1 MNIVKENTGEL
12 SALLRINL
20 VADDYQ
26 PQIEKVLR
34 EQQKKASMPGFR
46 PGKVPFSLVK
56 KMYGKSVMVDEIN
69 KFLNDTLYN
78 YLKENNI
85 DILGNPLP
93 SEEQTPDVD
102 WDNQTEFEFCY
113 EIGLVPKVEI
123 SVSDKQKLNYY
134 NITVS
139 DEVVEK
145 YLGDIRKRYGKFSTP
160 ETSEDGDLLYGEFK
174 ELDDAGN
181 VIENG
186 ITNKASLSLEFI
198 KSKTIKKS
206 LIGLK
211 KDDELTIDV
220 AKATQNL
227 TETAAI
233 LAITKEEAEKLKS
246 NFKFTLLGISR
257 VEPAELNEELFEKI
271 YRNDAVKTE
280 AELRDRIKK
289 DAEISFVQES
299 QKKFMSDAVELLIK
313 EAKIQLPDE
322 FLKKWLLTTNEKI
335 TPEQLVSEYQMYSDS
350 MRWQLIENRLIID
363 NEIKV
368 TEEEIK
374 AYFKDFINK
383 QLAQYGQE
391 ATPED
396 KLDEIAENL
405 MKNKEEVKKV
415 NDKLFDDKLYNHF
428 ETNFKV
434 TKKDV
439 TYEEFVKLASE
450 K

>member
-1 MNIVKENTGEL
+1 MNIVKENTGNL

-26 PQIEKVLR
+26 PQIEKVLK

-174 ELDDAGN
+174 ELDEVGN

-211 KDDELTIDV
+211 KDDELTIDI

-246 NFKFTLLGISR
+246 NFKFTLIGISR

-271 YRNDAVKTE
+271 YRGDAVKTE
-280 AELRDRIKK
+280 EELRIRIKK
-289 DAEISFVQES
+289 DAEISFLQES

-313 EAKIQLPDE
+313 EAKIELPDE

-335 TPEQLVSEYQMYSDS
+335 TAEQLVSEYQMYSDS

-374 AYFKDFINK
+374 AYFKEFINK

-415 NDKLFDDKLYNHF
+415 NDKIFDDKLYHHL

>member
-26 PQIEKVLR
+26 PQIEKVLK
-34 EQQKKASMPGFR
+34 EQQRKASMPGFR
-46 PGKVPFSLVK
+46 PGKVPFSLMK

-69 KFLNDTLYN
+69 KMLNETIYN
-78 YLKENNI
+78 YLKDNNI

-93 SEEQTPDVD
+93 SEEHTPEID

-113 EIGLVPKVEI
+113 ELGLLPKVEI
-123 SVSDKQKLNYY
+123 AVSDKYKLNYY

-145 YLGDIRKRYGKFSTP
+145 YLSDIRKRYGKFTTP
-160 ETSEDGDLLYGEFK
+160 ELSEDGDLIYGEFK
-174 ELDDAGN
+174 ELDEAGN
-181 VIENG
+181 IIENG

-211 KDDELTIDV
+211 KEDDVTIDL
-220 AKATQNL
+220 AKATENI

-233 LAITKEEAEKLKS
+233 LGITKEEAEKLKS
-246 NFKFTLLGISR
+246 NFKFTVIGISR
-257 VEPAELNEELFEKI
+257 VEPAELDAELFEKI
-271 YRNDAVKTE
+271 YRSDVVKT
-280 AELRDRIKK
+280 ADELKDRIRK
-289 DAEISFVQES
+289 DAEVSFLQES
-299 QKKFMSDAVELLIK
+299 QKKFMSDAVEFLIK
-313 EAKIQLPDE
+313 EANINLPDE
-322 FLKKWLLTTNEKI
+322 FLKKWLLATNEKI
-335 TPEQLVSEYQMYSDS
+335 TPEVLQEEYKMYSDS
-350 MRWQLIENRLIID
+350 MRWQLIENKLIKD
-363 NEIKV
+363 NDIKV
-368 TEEEIK
+368 TAEETK
-374 AYFKDFINK
+374 AYFKEFIKK

-391 ATPED
+391 ESPED
-396 KLDEIAENL
+396 KLDDIAENL
-405 MKNKEEVKKV
+405 MKNSEEVKKI
-415 NDKLFDDKLYNHF
+415 NDKIFDDKLYSHL

-434 TKKDV
+434 SKKDV